1 MHDAKY
7 YESLF
12 KEPVFSYPFNAALPV
27 ESYKDN
33 EFDQHQH
40 RRGELGEIEHEWE
53 KDIKDFDEDDK
64 SQVQT
69 FNIGDIEAA
78 LNGVVEEPKLGE
90 IKKRLREKK
99 R

>member
-1 MHDAKY
+1 MHDDKY

-27 ESYKDN
+27 ESYKNN

-69 FNIGDIEAA
+69 FSMEDIEAT
-78 LNGVVEEPKLGE
+78 LNGVVDESQKEKVMCKLR
-90 IKKRLREKK
+90 KR
-99 R
+99 